1 MHGYFVTGTDTGV
14 GKTTF
19 AVALI
24 HALQQQGL
32 RVAAMKPV
40 AAGGAMIDGQLWN
53 EDVLALRNAANV
65 KADLHNV
72 NPYTF
77 ASPIAP
83 HIAAAQSG
91 ITIDLDKIV
100 SAFAALSA
108 RADAVVVEGAGGFRV
123 PLDVQLDT
131 ADLARALDLPI
142 ILVVGMRLGCLNHA
156 LLTAEAITH
165 RGLKW
170 AGWVAN
176 ILDPDMPAL
185 EENIVA
191 LETRLPA
198 PCLGRLGVFGQNARA
213 ESAAGLSMQ
222 WSAAI
227 AKLDVQTSA
236 NIRTLE

>member
-1 MHGYFVTGTDTGV
+1 MSTRGYFVTGTDTGV

-19 AVALI
+19 SVALI

-40 AAGGAMIDGQLWN
+40 AAGGEMIDGQLLN
-53 EDVLALRNAANV
+53 EDVLVLRSAANI

-83 HIAAAQSG
+83 HIAAAQAG
-91 ITIDLDKIV
+91 AEIALDKIV
-100 SAFAALSA
+100 SAYAALSA
-108 RADAVVVEGAGGFRV
+108 QADAVVVEGAGGFLV
-123 PLDVQLDT
+123 PLGAQLDT
-131 ADLARALDLPI
+131 ANLARALELPM

-156 LLTAEAITH
+156 LLTAEAIAH

-176 ILDPDMPAL
+176 ILAPDMLAL
-185 EENIVA
+185 EENIAA
-191 LETRLPA
+191 LEARLPA
-198 PCLGRLGVFGQNARA
+198 PCLGRLALVDKTSLA
-213 ESAAGLSMQ
+213 ESGAVTTMQ
-222 WSAAI
+222 WSAAWDQI
-227 AKLDVQTSA
+227 GGLKPGAY
-236 NIRTLE
+236 